1 MAPDNS
7 RETDHSD
14 KATTPLVQ
22 LQSKDHEEILN
33 VIDQLRSEGISK
45 YINLPQLIV
54 CGDQSSGK
62 SSVLEAISGLAFP
75 TKDNVCTRF
84 ATELILRRAPETS
97 VTASIHPDDDR
108 TSAEKERIQQ
118 FKSST
123 IDLHQFAAIVRDAEI
138 CIGEGRD
145 GHIFSKNVL
154 RVEVSGPTQPHL
166 TLVDLP
172 GLYHAPDESQ
182 TAEGVEFVESLVLSY
197 IRNKRSVILAVIS
210 AKSDIALQKVT
221 AFTRKVDPNGHRTM
235 GIITKPDT
243 LSGGSDMEQSFLNLA
258 GNKRVEF
265 RLGWHVLKNRKYEER
280 HFSLDQ
286 RRDSEAEFLANGVW
300 ASLPRSQVGIESLR
314 PRLSVILKDHIIA
327 QLPGLITET
336 QQSLEETDASLQ
348 RLGDARQTLADQRRY
363 LLHSSERFSGLVG
376 YAINGVYFDPFFGD
390 AMDDEGY
397 QRRLRAVVQNRLSD
411 FSKTLEAKGM
421 QKQIIDDEDED
432 MVLEEGQIFRSA
444 YMDEVQQRMR
454 RSRGRELP
462 GTFDPHI
469 VGDLFYLQSKPW
481 ESNVMD
487 CIDMLLKDVQKAIKP
502 IIEDI
507 LDEKTITGLLEYIL
521 NPGLDKIEDS
531 LRVKTKELLKPQQS
545 GHPITYNNSFTGSVQ
560 RARKEHYQR
569 SIREKLREFFGN
581 RYPRF
586 PSSETSFVFSMD
598 NLINALGTQT
608 GDDMERF
615 ACSEAIDC
623 MQAYYEVARTKFV
636 DDFSNLAVEKCL
648 LEPLAVIFC
657 PKVVDTLADGV
668 VENIAAEDESSKLD
682 RARLLHKRVK
692 LQDSLLQLHRL
703 DRHNVTGAKGSPH
716 LDDEGDDDNDS
727 PADGP
732 ESTDGPGSPAESLML
747 ATSGE
752 AYEAGPDRDR
762 DPEPE
767 PETEPALELE
777 PEFAEPPRSKK
788 KKKHQNARFWESIE

>member
-1 MAPDNS
+1 MPPDNS
-7 RETDHSD
+7 RETNHAHE
-14 KATTPLVQ
+14 ATTPLVQ

-33 VIDQLRSEGISK
+33 VIDQLRSEGVSK

-108 TSAEKERIQQ
+108 TPVEKERIQQ

-123 IDLHQFAAIVRDAEI
+123 VDLHQFAVIVRDAENS
-138 CIGEGRD
+138 IGVGKD
-145 GHIFSKNVL
+145 GHIFSKDVL

-197 IRNKRSVILAVIS
+197 IQNKRSVILAVIS

-235 GIITKPDT
+235 GVITKPDT
-243 LSGGSDMEQSFLNLA
+243 LSRGSDMEQSFLNLA

-286 RRDSEAEFLANGVW
+286 RRDSEAEFLASGVW
-300 ASLPRSQVGIESLR
+300 ASLPRSQIGIESLR
-314 PRLSVILKDHIIA
+314 PRLSAVLKDHIIA
-327 QLPGLITET
+327 QLPGLITES

-363 LLHSSERFSGLVG
+363 LLHSSEKFSGLVG
-376 YAINGVYFDPFFGD
+376 YATNGVYFDPFFGD
-390 AMDDEGY
+390 AMEDEGY
-397 QRRLRAVVQNRLSD
+397 ERRLRAVVQNRLSD
-411 FSKTLEAKGM
+411 FSKTLEANGM
-421 QKQIIDDEDED
+421 QKRIIDDEDD
-432 MVLEEGQIFRSA
+432 DAVLEEGQVYRSV

-462 GTFDPHI
+462 GTFNPHI

-481 ESNVMD
+481 ESTVME
-487 CIDMLLKDVQKAIKP
+487 CIDMLLKDVQKAIIP
-502 IIEDI
+502 IIQGV
-507 LDEKTITGLLEYIL
+507 LDEKTIKGLLEYIL
-521 NPGLDKIEDS
+521 NPGLDKIEAS
-531 LRVKTKELLKPQQS
+531 LRVKTKELLRPQQS
-545 GHPITYNNSFTGSVQ
+545 GHPITYNNSFTESVQ
-560 RARKEHYQR
+560 RARQEHYQR
-569 SIREKLREFFGN
+569 SIREKLRAFFGTK
-581 RYPRF
+581 YPRF
-586 PSSETSFVFSMD
+586 PSSENQFVFSMG

-608 GDDMERF
+608 ADDMERF

-623 MQAYYEVARTKFV
+623 MQAYYEVARKKFV

-657 PKVVDTLADGV
+657 PKVVDSLADDV
-668 VENIAAEDESSKLD
+668 VENIAAEDENSKLE
-682 RARLLHKRVK
+682 RGRLLHKRVK
-692 LQDSLLQLHRL
+692 LQESLLQLHRL
-703 DRHNVTGAKGSPH
+703 DRHNVTGAKESPQ
-716 LDDEGDDDNDS
+716 LDDDDS
-727 PADGP
+727 LADGS
-732 ESTDGPGSPAESLML
+732 EGIDGARSPTESLIP
-747 ATSGE
+747 AASEE
-752 AYEAGPDRDR
+752 AYGPDAK
-762 DPEPE
+762 PEPE
-767 PETEPALELE
+767 PGPV
-777 PEFAEPPRSKK
+777 RMKKSKR
-788 KKKHQNARFWESIE
+788 HPSVSYYD

>member
-1 MAPDNS
+1 MTPGNS
-7 RETDHSD
+7 KESKYSD

-45 YINLPQLIV
+45 YINLPQLVV

-97 VTASIHPDDDR
+97 VTASIHPDDER
-108 TSAEKERIQQ
+108 TPAEKDRIQE

-123 IDLHQFAAIVRDAEI
+123 LDLQQFADIVRDTEDW
-138 CIGEGRD
+138 IGEGRD
-145 GHIFSKNVL
+145 GHIFSKDVL
-154 RVEVSGPTQPHL
+154 RIEVSGPKQPHL

-172 GLYHAPDESQ
+172 GLYHAADESQ

-197 IRNKRSVILAVIS
+197 LQNKRSVILAVIS

-235 GIITKPDT
+235 GVITKPDT
-243 LSGGSDMEQSFLNLA
+243 LSRGSDMERSFLNLA
-258 GNKRVEF
+258 ANKRVEF

-286 RRDSEAEFLANGVW
+286 RRASEAEFLASGVW
-300 ASLPRSQVGIESLR
+300 ASLPRSQAGIESLR
-314 PRLSVILKDHIIA
+314 PRLSAILKDHIIA

-336 QQSLEETDASLQ
+336 QQSLTETDVSLQ
-348 RLGDARQTLADQRRY
+348 RLGYARQTLADQRRY
-363 LLHSSERFSGLVG
+363 LLRSSEKFTALVG
-376 YAINGVYFDPFFGD
+376 YATNGVYFDPFFGD
-390 AMDDEGY
+390 AMEDEGY

-432 MVLEEGQIFRSA
+432 TGLEEGQMYRSA

-462 GTFDPHI
+462 GTFNPHI

-481 ESNVMD
+481 ESSVME
-487 CIDMLLKDVQKAIKP
+487 CIDMLLKDVQKAIIP

-507 LDEKTITGLLEYIL
+507 LDEKSITGLLEYIF
-521 NPGLDKIEDS
+521 NPGLDEIEAA
-531 LRVKTKELLKPQQS
+531 LRIKTKELLKPQQS
-545 GHPITYNNSFTGSVQ
+545 GHPITYNNYFTESVQ
-560 RARKEHYQR
+560 KARQEHYQR
-569 SIREKLREFFGN
+569 SVREKLKAFFALN
-581 RYPRF
+581 YPKS
-586 PSSETSFVFSMD
+586 PSSEWSYIFRMD
-598 NLINALGTQT
+598 DLIEALGVQT
-608 GDDMERF
+608 EDDMERF

-623 MQAYYEVARTKFV
+623 MQAYYEV
-636 DDFSNLAVEKCL
+636 
-648 LEPLAVIFC
+648 
-657 PKVVDTLADGV
+657 
-668 VENIAAEDESSKLD
+668 
-682 RARLLHKRVK
+682 
-692 LQDSLLQLHRL
+692 LLQLL
-703 DRHNVTGAKGSPH
+703 
-716 LDDEGDDDNDS
+716 
-727 PADGP
+727 
-732 ESTDGPGSPAESLML
+732 
-747 ATSGE
+747 
-752 AYEAGPDRDR
+752 
-762 DPEPE
+762 
-767 PETEPALELE
+767 PALEG
-777 PEFAEPPRSKK
+777 PC
-788 KKKHQNARFWESIE
+788 